1 MTTDEIEIESSQ
13 SIFEPHP
20 TLGKY
25 VSHHPSNR
33 IRLVMRAAIFYAI
46 PVLILQALF
55 WDVSDGAAS
64 RFLPAMFAA
73 IALGAVWYTAHF
85 WNREVI
91 LYEQGFTYQQGS
103 QQGQFRYADIAI
115 LQPAVQRLGLV
126 NVFQFTNFNYTL
138 ITIDDEV
145 LRITNLFSDIRKLVT
160 RLEGYIARDRLLII
174 QQALDKGETVDVGA
188 GLRLS
193 KSGLNYEG
201 RELLWQDVGKRN
213 IKDGNLILRT
223 QNNDEWARVPIAE
236 LNNPV
241 LLLAVLKHK

>member
-1 MTTDEIEIESSQ
+1 MMKSCESRT
-13 SIFEPHP
+13 F
-20 TLGKY
+20 
-25 VSHHPSNR
+25 
-33 IRLVMRAAIFYAI
+33 
-46 PVLILQALF
+46 
-55 WDVSDGAAS
+55 
-64 RFLPAMFAA
+64 
-73 IALGAVWYTAHF
+73 
-85 WNREVI
+85 
-91 LYEQGFTYQQGS
+91 
-103 QQGQFRYADIAI
+103 
-115 LQPAVQRLGLV
+115 
-126 NVFQFTNFNYTL
+126 
-138 ITIDDEV
+138 
-145 LRITNLFSDIRKLVT
+145 FSDIRKLVT